1 MSSCC
6 RNAYSYECWV
16 TPGACQQLVMKSF
29 DTVAAKNH
37 VDLLT
42 RFGVTVLGFAPFS
55 DAHVDGW
62 HGPGGNFMHNFMH
75 SHAPP
80 RHRAGPCQ
88 QPDMK
93 KNHVELLSK
102 RMKSFDMVA
111 AKIHVDL
118 LTRFGGRWHGPLG
131 SVYAEFVSTH

>member
-1 MSSCC
+1 
-6 RNAYSYECWV
+6 
-16 TPGACQQLVMKSF
+16 MKSF
-29 DTVAAKNH
+29 DTVAAKIH

-55 DAHVDGW
+55 DAHVDAW
-62 HGPGGNFMHNFMH
+62 HGPGPGGIFLH

-102 RMKSFDMVA
+102 HIF
-111 AKIHVDL
+111 L
-118 LTRFGGRWHGPLG
+118 
-131 SVYAEFVSTH
+131 